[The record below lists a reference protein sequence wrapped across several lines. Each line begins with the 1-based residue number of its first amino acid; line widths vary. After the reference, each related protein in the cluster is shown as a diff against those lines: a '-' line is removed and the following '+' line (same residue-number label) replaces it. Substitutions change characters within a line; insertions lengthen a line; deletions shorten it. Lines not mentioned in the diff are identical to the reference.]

1 MINFGAF
8 IALSTVDW
16 PGKSVCTVFFRGC
29 PLRCSYCH
37 NKSIQTGEDYRTEAE
52 IIAMIASSQPLIS
65 GVVFSG
71 GEPTAQCD
79 ALVAVLAAAKHMDLA
94 TCVQTNGFYPA
105 VLQRC
110 IEESLLDRV
119 ALDFKTRWEGFR
131 KHPRINGGIEEENY
145 LRNVRK
151 SIAIC
156 QEAQRAGRLQE
167 FEVVIT
173 LFEDNC
179 AEVRE
184 IAAEVQGCDLVLQ
197 QGERKPYWESWKKS
211 MEIDGVEFLT
221 DRDIRGDYVPLS
233 QRALIDLAQG
243 LRRTVRVRTK
253 AEGERV
259 FEGNRH
265 RRTSRKR

>member
-1 MINFGAF
+1 MMNFGAF

-29 PLRCSYCH
+29 PLQCSYCH
-37 NKSIQTGEDYRTEAE
+37 NKSIQTGEDFRTVEE
-52 IIAMIASSQPLIS
+52 IIGMIASSKPLIS

-71 GEPTAQCD
+71 GEPAAQPD
-79 ALVAVLAAAKHMDLA
+79 ALLALLAAAKSMGLKTA
-94 TCVQTNGFYPA
+94 IQTNGFYPG

-110 IEESLLDRV
+110 LEADLLDRV

-131 KHPRINGGIEEENY
+131 KRSRVNGGIEEENY
-145 LRNVRK
+145 LRNVRR
-151 SIAIC
+151 SIAVC
-156 QEAQRAGRLQE
+156 RNAKRENCLGE

-184 IAAEVQGCDLVLQ
+184 IAEEVKDIDLVLQ

-211 MEIDGVEFLT
+211 KEIDGVDFLT
-221 DRDIRGDYVPLS
+221 DRDIRGDCVPLS
-233 QRALIDLAQG
+233 QRALIDLARG
-243 LRRTVRVRTK
+243 LGRTVRIRTK
-253 AEGERV
+253 TEGERI
-259 FEGNRH
+259 FEGNRY

>member
-29 PLRCSYCH
+29 PLQCSYCH
-37 NKSIQTGEDYRTEAE
+37 NKSIQTGEDYRTEEE
-52 IIAMIASSQPLIS
+52 IIAMIASSRPLIS

-71 GEPTAQCD
+71 GEPTAQGD
-79 ALVAVLAAAKHMDLA
+79 VLLTVMAAARSMDLA
-94 TCVQTNGFYPA
+94 TAVQTNGFYPT

-110 IEESLLDRV
+110 IDGNLLDRV

-131 KHPRINGGIEEENY
+131 KRPRICGGVEEENY
-145 LRNVRK
+145 LRTVRK

-156 QEAQRAGRLQE
+156 RDALRDGRLQE

-184 IAAEVQGCDLVLQ
+184 IADEVHDCDLVLQ

-211 MEIDGVEFLT
+211 MEIDGVGFLT
-221 DRDIRGDYVPLS
+221 GKDIRGDCVPLS

-243 LRRTVRVRTK
+243 LGRTVRVRTK
-253 AEGERV
+253 AEGERI

-265 RRTSRKR
+265 RRTTRKR